1 MADNTNIGILEKIKK
16 LREDI
21 AALQNKEKELTEAES
36 ENLTKMETKLSK
48 LVTIQEKRLKAALGT
63 KQAELDLSAAISAQA
78 SELNSISSIYKGL
91 TTSQTQSLKVAQ
103 ASLVSVQQGLLADE
117 TKKEILNSTLTGV
130 TELQGLQQKLA
141 ESGPDDLEVQQS
153 IRDAYNSQLNGIK
166 ETITAKQ
173 TLGEITNEEA
183 DALLLMVNSQ
193 EQSLQI
199 AEKYATVSADTKDY
213 LQSQIDVYKG
223 IGKTLRGVL
232 NTAKI
237 LTSGP
242 GGFFGGLAIGAGVFA
257 EKLGETRAQLGGIS
271 EMGTTALAFF
281 DDNAVENAK
290 ELANQFGG
298 INNVSAELQASTSLI
313 SANMGISGTEAAG
326 LLGSFSRLNGNS
338 EEAALNLTK
347 STQEFAKQN
356 GIIPSQLMADLA
368 GSAEE
373 FALFGKE
380 GGKNLIEA
388 GAAARKMGVSLST
401 MTGISENLLDF
412 ESSITKELELGAMLG
427 KNINLDR
434 ARSLAYQGD
443 IAGATKETL
452 AALGGV
458 DAFNKM
464 DYFQKKATADL
475 LGTTVDEL
483 QKMVT
488 QQENANTIGGQ
499 LNEKFSL
506 MGETL
511 DAGLNKYLGTSL
523 KSLGGM
529 IMAGAQLG
537 GSFAQMG
544 VDVKGIAQGTGG
556 FLKNLVSAPFKKIGS
571 LFGGGAA
578 AGAGALG
585 DNKVK
590 VPDGPDVG
598 KKGGL
603 MDSMSKIKMSEV
615 LKGAAAML
623 VVAAAVFVFGKAV
636 QEFMKVS
643 WEAVG
648 MAVVSMLALVG
659 AVALLGAI
667 MTSGVGAVAILAG
680 AAAMLVIAASVLVLG
695 YALQAI
701 GTGFQM
707 MSAGIGTLVPNLT
720 MVGEAIMGMVTFIPA
735 IAALSLALMGLS
747 ASLIAVGAAGV
758 IALPG
763 LLAVA
768 AVGAIATGVGSL
780 LGVGGEEAGGE
791 GAKMDELITEIK
803 ALREDLNAG
812 KIAVYMDGSKVTSG
826 ITKVVSKVSSNSYG
840 G

>member
-1 MADNTNIGILEKIKK
+1 MAEETQELGRRLALLKEIEEREKAIQR
-16 LREDI
+16 LRENSALNQDLLNRYTDVQTQKI
-21 AALQNKEKELTEAES
+21 RDAAKELKALNQERLNGYKTQEEQNKNLSSMYKSLSDLEQRRMLNTIASNTIDDAHEETLNRMAEINRELAQ
-36 ENLTKMETKLSK
+36 LSISD
-48 LVTIQEKRLKAALGT
+48 LVT
-63 KQAELDLSAAISAQA
+63 KQA
-78 SELNSISSIYKGL
+78 LNGEY
-91 TTSQTQSLKVAQ
+91 
-103 ASLVSVQQGLLADE
+103 
-117 TKKEILNSTLTGV
+117 
-130 TELQGLQQKLA
+130 
-141 ESGPDDLEVQQS
+141 DDLLES
-153 IRDAYNSQLNGIK
+153 LNGIQGIDQQILDNLSTQNTLAQNFSNMTEGQK
-166 ETITAKQ
+166 EQLQAQLEAYEGIKK
-173 TLGEITNEEA
+173 TLGGI
-183 DALLLMVNSQ
+183 L
-193 EQSLQI
+193 
-199 AEKYATVSADTKDY
+199 DTA
-213 LQSQIDVYKG
+213 S
-223 IGKTLRGVL
+223 
-232 NTAKI
+232 I

-242 GGFFGGLAIGAGVFA
+242 AGFFGTALIGAGMFA
-257 EKLGETRAQLGGIS
+257 DKLGDVRSQLGGIY
-271 EMGTTALAFF
+271 EFGTTALAFF
-281 DDNAVENAK
+281 DENAVENAK
-290 ELANQFGG
+290 ELATQFGG
-298 INNVSAELQASTSLI
+298 MSNVSAELQASTSLI
-313 SANMGISGTEAAG
+313 SANMGITGTEAAG

-356 GIIPSQLMADLA
+356 GLIPSQLMADLA

-388 GAAARKMGVSLST
+388 GAAARKMGVSLKT
-401 MTGISENLLDF
+401 MTGIADNLLDF
-412 ESSITKELELGAMLG
+412 ETSITKELELGAMLG

-452 AALGGV
+452 NALGGV

-488 QQENANTIGGQ
+488 QQENAATLGGQ
-499 LNEKFSL
+499 LNEQFSL
-506 MGETL
+506 AGEAV

-529 IMAGAQLG
+529 VMAGAQLG

-544 VDVKGIAQGTGG
+544 MNVKGLASKIPLMGKLFQSPAAAPATGG
-556 FLKNLVSAPFKKIGS
+556 
-571 LFGGGAA
+571 GGGNIT
-578 AGAGALG
+578 GGGG
-585 DNKVK
+585 DM
-590 VPDGPDVG
+590 G

-603 MDSMSKIKMSEV
+603 LDSMKSIKMGEV
-615 LKGAAAML
+615 LKGAAALL
-623 VVAAAVFVFGKAV
+623 VVSAAVFVFGKAV
-636 QEFMKVS
+636 QEFMKVEWS
-643 WEAVG
+643 AVG

-701 GTGFQM
+701 GTGFEM
-707 MSAGIGTLVPNLT
+707 MGAGIATLVPNLT
-720 MVGEAIMGMVTFIPA
+720 MVGEAIMSMVTFIPA
-735 IAALSLALMGLS
+735 IAALSIALMGLS

-763 LLAVA
+763 LMAVA

-780 LGVGGEEAGGE
+780 LGIGGEEGGGE
-791 GAKMDELITEIK
+791 DTKMDELITEIK
-803 ALREDLNAG
+803 ALRTDLNAG
-812 KIAVYMDGSKVTSG
+812 KIAVYMDGVKVTSG
-826 ITKVVSKVSSNSYG
+826 VTKVVSKQSSNSYG
-840 G
+840 S

>member
-1 MADNTNIGILEKIKK
+1 VADDLNLDRARILKEIKQLERDILSFKQQSVQSDEDEKKLSDRKRAALRELKKVNEEILVNKKQALVTSQNELKSLSSLYTPLKNLEQQRINLMLKGNTITEKGIGRANNIAEINQKIAELTADQSLERELLQREFDSEIKK
-16 LREDI
+16 LARQEGISKEIIDN
-21 AALQNKEKELTEAES
+21 LKQQNQSAKDYASLTEGQKEQI
-36 ENLTKMETKLSK
+36 E
-48 LVTIQEKRLKAALGT
+48 
-63 KQAELDLSAAISAQA
+63 AQ
-78 SELNSISSIYKGL
+78 
-91 TTSQTQSLKVAQ
+91 
-103 ASLVSVQQGLLADE
+103 
-117 TKKEILNSTLTGV
+117 
-130 TELQGLQQKLA
+130 
-141 ESGPDDLEVQQS
+141 LE
-153 IRDAYNSQLNGIK
+153 AYNGIK
-166 ETITAKQ
+166 K
-173 TLGEITNEEA
+173 TLGGILDTA
-183 DALLLMVNSQ
+183 
-193 EQSLQI
+193 SL
-199 AEKYATVSADTKDY
+199 
-213 LQSQIDVYKG
+213 
-223 IGKTLRGVL
+223 
-232 NTAKI
+232 

-242 GGFFGGLAIGAGVFA
+242 AGLLGMSLIGAGMFVD
-257 EKLGETRAQLGGIS
+257 KLGETRAALGGIS
-271 EMGTTALAFF
+271 EFGTTALSFF
-281 DDNAVENAK
+281 DENAVENAK

-298 INNVSAELQASTSLI
+298 MSNVSAELQASTSLI
-313 SANMGISGTEAAG
+313 SANMGITGTEAAG

-373 FALFGKE
+373 FALFGKQ

-388 GAAARKMGVSLST
+388 AGAARKMGVSLST

-412 ESSITKELELGAMLG
+412 ETSITKELELGAMLG

-483 QKMVT
+483 SKMVT

-529 IMAGAQLG
+529 VMAGAQLG

-544 VDVKGIAQGTGG
+544 MNVKGLASKVPLMGKLFQSPAAAPAAGG
-556 FLKNLVSAPFKKIGS
+556 VTAG
-571 LFGGGAA
+571 GGGA
-578 AGAGALG
+578 
-585 DNKVK
+585 DM
-590 VPDGPDVG
+590 G

-603 MDSMSKIKMSEV
+603 LDSMKSIKMGEV
-615 LKGAAAML
+615 LKGAAALL

-643 WEAVG
+643 WDAVG

-680 AAAMLVIAASVLVLG
+680 AAAMLVVAASVLVLG

-701 GTGFQM
+701 GTGFEM
-707 MSAGIGTLVPNLT
+707 LSAGVTTLVPNLM
-720 MVGEAIMGMVTFIPA
+720 MVGQAIMGMVTFIPA
-735 IAALSLALMGLS
+735 IAALSIALMGLS
-747 ASLIAVGAAGV
+747 ASLIAVGAAGL

-763 LLAVA
+763 LMAVA
-768 AVGAIATGVGSL
+768 AVGAVAMGVGSL
-780 LGVGGEEAGGE
+780 LGIGGEEGGGGE
-791 GAKMDELITEIK
+791 NAKMDELITEIR

-826 ITKVVSKVSSNSYG
+826 ITKVVNKQAGNSYG
-840 G
+840 S

>member
-1 MADNTNIGILEKIKK
+1 
-16 LREDI
+16 
-21 AALQNKEKELTEAES
+21 
-36 ENLTKMETKLSK
+36 
-48 LVTIQEKRLKAALGT
+48 
-63 KQAELDLSAAISAQA
+63 
-78 SELNSISSIYKGL
+78 
-91 TTSQTQSLKVAQ
+91 
-103 ASLVSVQQGLLADE
+103 
-117 TKKEILNSTLTGV
+117 
-130 TELQGLQQKLA
+130 
-141 ESGPDDLEVQQS
+141 
-153 IRDAYNSQLNGIK
+153 
-166 ETITAKQ
+166 
-173 TLGEITNEEA
+173 
-183 DALLLMVNSQ
+183 
-193 EQSLQI
+193 
-199 AEKYATVSADTKDY
+199 
-213 LQSQIDVYKG
+213 
-223 IGKTLRGVL
+223 
-232 NTAKI
+232 
-237 LTSGP
+237 
-242 GGFFGGLAIGAGVFA
+242 
-257 EKLGETRAQLGGIS
+257 
-271 EMGTTALAFF
+271 
-281 DDNAVENAK
+281 
-290 ELANQFGG
+290 
-298 INNVSAELQASTSLI
+298 
-313 SANMGISGTEAAG
+313 
-326 LLGSFSRLNGNS
+326 
-338 EEAALNLTK
+338 
-347 STQEFAKQN
+347 
-356 GIIPSQLMADLA
+356 
-368 GSAEE
+368 
-373 FALFGKE
+373 
-380 GGKNLIEA
+380 
-388 GAAARKMGVSLST
+388 
-401 MTGISENLLDF
+401 
-412 ESSITKELELGAMLG
+412 
-427 KNINLDR
+427 
-434 ARSLAYQGD
+434 
-443 IAGATKETL
+443 
-452 AALGGV
+452 
-458 DAFNKM
+458 M

-475 LGTTVDEL
+475 LGTSVDEL

>member
-1 MADNTNIGILEKIKK
+1 MADERG
-16 LREDI
+16 
-21 AALQNKEKELTEAES
+21 
-36 ENLTKMETKLSK
+36 
-48 LVTIQEKRLKAALGT
+48 RL
-63 KQAELDLSAAISAQA
+63 
-78 SELNSISSIYKGL
+78 
-91 TTSQTQSLKVAQ
+91 
-103 ASLVSVQQGLLADE
+103 
-117 TKKEILNSTLTGV
+117 EILNEIRNAEREILRLQAEQNDLDTDNIELIDEQKETVKELGKELKKVNEERIKGLADSEKALSSMSSMYSKLTGLEKQRLQTMATLKTQDSALTSEQEQALSRMAEINKEIAELTSADIV
-130 TELQGLQQKLA
+130 QRIALNDEYDTLKSIADTVDVKHKNIVDNLTSQNSLAQNYANMTEGQK
-141 ESGPDDLEVQQS
+141 EQLEAQLE
-153 IRDAYNSQLNGIK
+153 AYNGIK
-166 ETITAKQ
+166 K
-173 TLGEITNEEA
+173 TLGGI
-183 DALLLMVNSQ
+183 L
-193 EQSLQI
+193 
-199 AEKYATVSADTKDY
+199 DTA
-213 LQSQIDVYKG
+213 S
-223 IGKTLRGVL
+223 
-232 NTAKI
+232 I

-242 GGFFGGLAIGAGVFA
+242 AGFFGTALIGAGMFA
-257 EKLGETRAQLGGIS
+257 DKLGETKKALGGIN
-271 EMGTTALAFF
+271 EVGTTALSFL

-290 ELANQFGG
+290 ELSNQFGG
-298 INNVSAELQASTSLI
+298 ISNVSAELQASTSLI
-313 SANMGISGTEAAG
+313 SSNMGISGTEAAG
-326 LLGSFSRLNGNS
+326 LLGSFSRLNDGSS
-338 EEAALNLTK
+338 ETALNLTK

-356 GIIPSQLMADLA
+356 GLIPSQLMADLA

-388 GAAARKMGVSLST
+388 GAAARKMGVDLKT
-401 MTGISENLLDF
+401 MTGIADNLLDF
-412 ESSITKELELGAMLG
+412 ETSITKELELGAMLG

-452 AALGGV
+452 NALGGV

-475 LGTTVDEL
+475 LGTSVDEL
-483 QKMVT
+483 SKMVN
-488 QQENANTIGGQ
+488 QQEQAATIGGQ

-506 MGETL
+506 MGETI
-511 DAGLNKYLGTSL
+511 DAGLNNYLGTSL

-529 IMAGAQLG
+529 IMTGAQLG

-544 VDVKGIAQGTGG
+544 MNVKGIGSSIKDMAGNLASGAKSLLSKGWQMLTGAGGNKITESATGAVTEKITGG
-556 FLKNLVSAPFKKIGS
+556 IKEKATDTIKDAGS
-571 LFGGGAA
+571 NA
-578 AGAGALG
+578 
-585 DNKVK
+585 
-590 VPDGPDVG
+590 DVG

-659 AVALLGAI
+659 AIALLGAI

-701 GTGFQM
+701 GTGFEM
-707 MSAGIGTLVPNLT
+707 MGAGIATLVPNLT
-720 MVGEAIMGMVTFIPA
+720 MVGEAIMSMVTFIPA
-735 IAALSLALMGLS
+735 IAALSIALMGLS

-763 LLAVA
+763 LMAVA

-780 LGVGGEEAGGE
+780 LGIGGEEGGDE
-791 GAKMDELITEIK
+791 NSKMDELITEMK

-812 KIAVYMDGSKVTSG
+812 KIAVYMDGTKVTSG
-826 ITKVVSKVSSNSYG
+826 VTKVVSKNASNSYG
-840 G
+840 S

>member
-63 KQAELDLSAAISAQA
+63 KQAELDLNAAISAQA

-183 DALLLMVNSQ
+183 DALLVMVNSQ

-475 LGTTVDEL
+475 LGTSVDEL